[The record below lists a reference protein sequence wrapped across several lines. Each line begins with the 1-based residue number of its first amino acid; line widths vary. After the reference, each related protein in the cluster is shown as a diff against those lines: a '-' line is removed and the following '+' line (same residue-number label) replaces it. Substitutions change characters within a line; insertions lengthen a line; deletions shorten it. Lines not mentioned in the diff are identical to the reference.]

1 MIDMYSVALCAM
13 IVMFGLMVALVI
25 MLIKD
30 QSSLSARQQIVE
42 HRVSTELES
51 FREQVKLFKRSEES
65 ASAAETAVTAATTE
79 EKV

>member
-13 IVMFGLMVALVI
+13 IVMFGLMVGLII

-30 QSSLSARQQIVE
+30 QSSLDARQRVVE
-42 HRVSTELES
+42 HRVNTELES
-51 FREQVKLFKRSEES
+51 FREQVKTFKRAEETAT
-65 ASAAETAVTAATTE
+65 ASAVTATTTE